1 MRAIVIVGARPDS
14 ATIDARNVDKM
25 LARKREQLREE
36 LHAVLMEL
44 YIMHLRS
51 ESRSVNTQYSA
62 FCRVFKYLCWLEERR

>member
-1 MRAIVIVGARPDS
+1 
-14 ATIDARNVDKM
+14 M